1 MFDPDHCW
9 KFPFLL
15 FQSFNGWW
23 KIHLTNCCCGH
34 TVICTENTCEIQ
46 VVQVK
51 YKDISGCWFLL
62 ILKNM
67 KVNGKDDIPYMKWKI
82 IQSCLK
88 PPTKYLYIYILIYI
102 YIYNY
107 INIIILDITL
117 SLLMLSTSTPI
128 SSGEGFWG
136 SASLPRGN
144 GAQRPGARE
153 PWTWPSSPG
162 TAEAEGLGNDL
173 WMVQW

>member
-34 TVICTENTCEIQ
+34 TVFCTENTWEIQ

-51 YKDISGCWFLL
+51 YKDISGWWFLL
-62 ILKNM
+62 VLKNM

-88 PPTKYLYIYILIYI
+88 PPTKYLYIYIFI

-107 INIIILDITL
+107 INLIILDITF

-128 SSGEGFWG
+128 SSGGFWDG
-136 SASLPRGN
+136 DQLPFRVATVHKG
-144 GAQRPGARE
+144 REPLE
-153 PWTWPSSPG
+153 PWTWPSSPS